1 MSSALSTR
9 AARRFRLVTSFLVL
23 AVGNYELWRIHK
35 GIHPY
40 WTPRL
45 EEAGIVRQ
53 RNKLADHGSLKPDAV
68 AVAAKKPGAVAV
80 DAKKPGAVAVDAE
93 NPTPK
98 AWIKWTDF
106 NGVPIPTLETSIRPT
121 GKD

>member
-9 AARRFRLVTSFLVL
+9 AARRFRLVTSVLVL

-68 AVAAKKPGAVAV
+68 AVAVAAKKPVAGAVA
-80 DAKKPGAVAVDAE
+80 AE
-93 NPTPK
+93 TPAPK

>member
-1 MSSALSTR
+1 MSFALSTR
-9 AARRFRLVTSFLVL
+9 AARRFRLVTSVLVL

-80 DAKKPGAVAVDAE
+80 DAE

>member
-9 AARRFRLVTSFLVL
+9 AARRFRLVTSVLVL
-23 AVGNYELWRIHK
+23 AAGNYELWRIHK

-53 RNKLADHGSLKPDAV
+53 RKKLADHGSLKPDAV
-68 AVAAKKPGAVAV
+68 PGPAPVAAEKPPAA
-80 DAKKPGAVAVDAE
+80 
-93 NPTPK
+93 PK
-98 AWIKWTDF
+98 AWITWTDL
-106 NGVPIPTLETSIRPT
+106 NGVPIPTIETSIRPT
-121 GKD
+121 RKD

>member
-9 AARRFRLVTSFLVL
+9 AARRFRLVTSVLVL

-53 RNKLADHGSLKPDAV
+53 RNKLADHGSPKPDAAPV
-68 AVAAKKPGAVAV
+68 PAAVAPAAAEKPA
-80 DAKKPGAVAVDAE
+80 
-93 NPTPK
+93 PK
-98 AWIKWTDF
+98 AWIKWTDL
-106 NGVPIPTLETSIRPT
+106 NGVPIPTIETSIRPT
-121 GKD
+121 RKD